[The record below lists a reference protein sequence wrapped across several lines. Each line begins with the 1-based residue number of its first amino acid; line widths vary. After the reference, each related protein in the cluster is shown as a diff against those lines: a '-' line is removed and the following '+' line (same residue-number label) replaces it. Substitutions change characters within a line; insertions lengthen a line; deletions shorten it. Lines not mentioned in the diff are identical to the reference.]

1 MNKPADFVFTPTT
14 KAPEPE
20 LGFERIP
27 VDRYTDPVFL
37 KLEDDCIW
45 SKTWLLAG
53 AACDVAEPGDFF
65 VFENLRESI
74 LVTRAGD
81 GVVRAFYNV
90 CQHRGNQLKAAGCG
104 NSPYLSC
111 GFHGWEYHLDGSIK
125 EIPEAHDFPQ
135 GVPAEELS
143 LKEVRCEAWG
153 GFIWIS
159 MDPDLSLI
167 HI

>member
-1 MNKPADFVFTPTT
+1 MNKPTDFVFTPTA
-14 KAPEPE
+14 KAPEPS
-20 LGFERIP
+20 LGLRRIP

-65 VFENLRESI
+65 VFENLRESV
-74 LVTRAGD
+74 LVTHAED

-90 CQHRGNQLKAAGCG
+90 CQHRGNQLKASGCG

-111 GFHGWEYHLDGSIK
+111 GFHGWEYYLDGSIK
-125 EIPEAHDFPQ
+125 EIPEANDFPQ

-153 GFIWIS
+153 G
-159 MDPDLSLI
+159 LSGYRWT
-167 HI
+167 